1 MAASKLD
8 WSGVFQPA
16 FVIQAGDKQFTL
28 PLSAFHIQRNGVEFH
43 SPAPLSLWTEM
54 TVSLRP
60 PGQAGS
66 VRCTGVVVACDGSRH
81 AGYQVSMLFLNL
93 SRQSRERL
101 HQLSET
107 QLT

>member
-8 WSGVFQPA
+8 FSGVFQPA
-16 FVIQAGDKQFTL
+16 FVVQAGDKQFKL
-28 PLSAFHIQRNGVEFH
+28 PPSAFRIQRNGIEFH
-43 SPAPLSLWTEM
+43 SPGPLSLWTEM

-66 VRCTGVVVACDGSRH
+66 VKCTGVVVACDGSRH
-81 AGYQVSMLFLNL
+81 VGYQISMLFLNL

-101 HQLSET
+101 SQLS
-107 QLT
+107 QSQFA